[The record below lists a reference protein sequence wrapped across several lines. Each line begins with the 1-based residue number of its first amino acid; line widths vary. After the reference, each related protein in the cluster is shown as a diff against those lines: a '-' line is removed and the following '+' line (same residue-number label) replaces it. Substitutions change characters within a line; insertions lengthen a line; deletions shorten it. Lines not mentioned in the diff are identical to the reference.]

1 MDKSK
6 IENKLSLVV
15 SNVKKLQPGLVARH
29 VFDIQG
35 GVVGSSDD
43 SEWKLYDDLNEV
55 KPKHFEIF
63 YIDQGFCLRDL
74 SGETYINGADMPLG
88 INAEVRLQHK
98 DEIRLGIY
106 EIRVLLT
113 EDDWATDDHGLEQL
127 VANNGNV
134 LLDDIGQR
142 EVENVNPIK
151 QATLVLDPL
160 KAFEEQ
166 VESTKE
172 DISLI
177 DSSNTS
183 LSQGTSRSLSEFTP
197 QADSEFELNSSM
209 KLKKIFGFGKRKSK
223 QPKTSLIVQSAA
235 QNTVEITK
243 NTENF
248 TMDENNLEILEQE
261 LAQTSLQDK
270 NLDANNL
277 EVNSH
282 LVMGPLLNGLEVQ
295 VGSNG
300 GIEEIHKLGEELGE
314 SLKACIQGILNI
326 HSQVE
331 NGRFG
336 VINRNLQPIEDN
348 PLRLGLNYTDTMKTL
363 FDNKKSLVHLSPPAA
378 IEESLNNI
386 RNHNQAMQE
395 ATSEALQHILMA
407 FSPEVLLKRF
417 NSYKRTGDTDAN
429 APESWAWN
437 MYQNY
442 FSELTSN
449 RQRGFD
455 KLFWEIFE
463 QSYDRRI
470 RQMQLER

>member
-1 MDKSK
+1 MDKGE
-6 IENKLSLVV
+6 IGNKLSLVV

-29 VFDIQG
+29 AFNTEG
-35 GVVGSSDD
+35 GIVGSNDD
-43 SEWKLYDDLNEV
+43 ADWKLYSDLNDDV

-63 YIDQGFCLRDL
+63 YIDQWFCLKDL
-74 SGETYINGADMPLG
+74 SGETYINGSDMPLG

-98 DEIRLGIY
+98 DEIKAGIY
-106 EIRVLLT
+106 DICVLLT
-113 EDDWATDDHGLEQL
+113 EEDWVTDDRMLEQL
-127 VANNGNV
+127 VVKHGNV
-134 LLDDIGQR
+134 LLDDKEQR
-142 EVENVNPIK
+142 DVEIENTAPDKPVALEI
-151 QATLVLDPL
+151 DPL

-172 DISLI
+172 EISLI
-177 DSSNTS
+177 NSSNSS
-183 LSQGTSRSLSEFTP
+183 LPQSASQELSEFTP

-209 KLKKIFGFGKRKSK
+209 KLKKILGFGWRKS
-223 QPKTSLIVQSAA
+223 QLPKTSSLAQSRV
-235 QNTVEITK
+235 QNTVEMKT
-243 NTENF
+243 NTESFN
-248 TMDENNLEILEQE
+248 MDENNLEILEQE
-261 LAQTSLQDK
+261 LAQTSMQDK
-270 NLDANNL
+270 SA

-282 LVMGPLLNGLEVQ
+282 LVMGPLLSGLELQ
-295 VGSNG
+295 VGNG
-300 GIEEIHKLGEELGE
+300 AGIEDVHKLGEELGE

-348 PLRLGLNYTDTMKTL
+348 PLRLGLNYTETMRTL
-363 FDNKKSLVHLSPPAA
+363 FDNKKSMVHLSPPAA

-407 FSPEVLLKRF
+407 FSPEILLKRF
-417 NSYKRTGDTDAN
+417 NSYKRTSDTDN
-429 APESWAWN
+429 NDPESWAWN

-470 RQMQLER
+470 REMQLEK